1 MAESEPSAKSIEA
14 GYELSDLRAK
24 NIALFALILSVT
36 IALVI
41 LVTYWLAQ
49 HFHEAQVSGPAI
61 SYPQGREPV
70 PRPRFWV
77 TPTEQLKAM
86 RTEEDKILQSYG
98 WTDKQK
104 GIARIPIE
112 QAMELLAE
120 KDSGHKAAGSEQ
132 QSVQKNSRQ

>member
-1 MAESEPSAKSIEA
+1 MAESESSPKSIEV
-14 GYELSDLRAK
+14 GYELSDLEPK
-24 NIALFALILSVT
+24 NIAIFALILSVT
-36 IALVI
+36 IVVVI

-49 HFHEAQVSGPAI
+49 HFHEAQVSEPAI

-77 TPTEQLKAM
+77 TPEEQLKAM
-86 RTEEDKILQSYG
+86 RAEEDKILQSYG
-98 WTDKQK
+98 WADKQK

-120 KDSGHKAAGSEQ
+120 KNSGQKAAAKTKEGE
-132 QSVQKNSRQ
+132 N